1 MFLENLL
8 DRKFFFPPTP
18 PACPTCSEPRRPV
31 LLSSTSWSARENPDM
46 VRYIRPGAG
55 INISDISSRGS
66 RGSGSLLGIIYGQI
80 RVRVR
85 TQILTS
91 SALAKRIRWFYI
103 DIDKVGLRIRV

>member
-18 PACPTCSEPRRPV
+18 PVWPTCSEPLRPV
-31 LLSSTSWSARENPDM
+31 LFSRSSWSAREKPDM

-66 RGSGSLLGIIYGQI
+66 RGSGSLVGIIYDHT
-80 RVRVR
+80 RVRY
-85 TQILTS
+85 QHILY
-91 SALAKRIRWFYI
+91 FYY
-103 DIDKVGLRIRV
+103 DH